1 MSIPSPL
8 SDYLAQRG
16 THYEVFP
23 HEHSRC
29 SAETARRAHVA
40 SDQIAKSVVLEDDAG
55 CMVAVVPAN
64 KTVMIGQLA
73 QLVGRSRLHLA
84 DEARIAALFDGCERG
99 AVPPVGMAWGLPTVV
114 DDELETKPIVYL
126 EAGDH
131 TQLLRLTRDQFHA
144 LMDGQPHGRF
154 CHVPTH

>member
-8 SDYLAQRG
+8 SSYLAQRG
-16 THYEVFP
+16 MHYEVFP
-23 HEHSRC
+23 HGHSRS

-40 SDQIAKSVVLEDDAG
+40 PDQIAKSVVLEDDEG

-64 KTVMIGQLA
+64 KSVLLGQLA
-73 QLVGRSRLHLA
+73 QLLGRSRLHLA
-84 DEARIAALFDGCERG
+84 DEARIATLFDGCERG
-99 AVPPVGMAWGLPTVV
+99 AVPPVGMAWGLPTIV
-114 DDELETKPIVYL
+114 DDELATKPVVYL

-131 TQLLRLTRDQFHA
+131 EQLLRLTREEFRS

-154 CHVPTH
+154 CRTPTH